1 MSGGRARPGSAQAA
15 ILFEQGTAR
24 DFARALDSY
33 EELVRMVGA
42 KKKIENEIGLLNRWW
57 MNDLPKLDSL
67 HANEL
72 SKCARFKMT
81 RGKMR
86 PLQKLVDS
94 NAEAEVGRVSE
105 QAFLSLRQG
114 KWKKG
119 VEELSELK
127 GVGVATATFIACRI
141 APQLCP
147 FMADEALEG
156 CGYPRD
162 YSMKVW
168 EQFRRELVDK
178 AARLNEDEGAGR
190 WSAEDVGRSLWCAA
204 MMSVFGIDDGE
215 NDNGNIESPTKSNIK
230 STSNSVR
237 GGEDVGSSAKRR
249 RVATKQ

>member
-1 MSGGRARPGSAQAA
+1 MSGGKARPGSAQAA
-15 ILFEQGTAR
+15 LLFERGTAR

-42 KKKIENEIGLLNRWW
+42 KKKIESELVSLNRWW
-57 MNDLPKLDSL
+57 MYDLPKLDSL
-67 HANEL
+67 HAKEL

-94 NAEAEVGRVSE
+94 NAEAEVVRVSE

-127 GVGVATATFIACRI
+127 GIGVATATFIACRI
-141 APQLCP
+141 APRLCP

-156 CGYPRD
+156 CGFHRD
-162 YSMKVW
+162 YSMKVL
-168 EQFRRELVDK
+168 EPFRRLLVDK
-178 AARLNEDEGAGR
+178 AALLNDDEGAGR
-190 WSAEDVGRSLWCAA
+190 WNAEDVGRSLWCAA
-204 MMSVFGIDDGE
+204 MASAFGVGDGE
-215 NDNGNIESPTKSNIK
+215 NDDGNIASPTKSL
-230 STSNSVR
+230 R
-237 GGEDVGSSAKRR
+237 GGEDVEEGSSAKRR
-249 RVATKQ
+249 RVVKKQ